1 MDAVVRIDFE
11 LRWSMPVYVLSDD
24 GTEQPI
30 FGPHDALRYLREYS
44 AQGPTGTYQLAIDAC
59 ERCMNR
65 EIDRALARAVF
76 VVAYTNFAMLRM

>member
-1 MDAVVRIDFE
+1 MDAVVRVDFE
-11 LRWSMPVYVLSDD
+11 LRWNMPVYVLGDD

-30 FGPHDALRYLREYS
+30 FGPHDAIRYLRDCS
-44 AQGPTGTYQLAIDAC
+44 AREPNDNYKLAIDAC

-76 VVAYTNFAMLRM
+76 VVTYTNFAMLRM